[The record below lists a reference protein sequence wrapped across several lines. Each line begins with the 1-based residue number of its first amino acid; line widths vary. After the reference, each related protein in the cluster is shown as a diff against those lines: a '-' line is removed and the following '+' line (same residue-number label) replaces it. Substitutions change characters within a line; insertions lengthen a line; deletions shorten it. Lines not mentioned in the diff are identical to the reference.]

1 MSDQIIIEIAKVLE
15 MWNPLGASA
24 NSVDSL
30 DGYKCE
36 AIDIFSCCEIMPGQN
51 KVAAAT
57 KQVLEQAFGLSL
69 NEREVEEAA
78 KEISDIMNK
87 RAP

>member
-1 MSDQIIIEIAKVLE
+1 MSDQIIIEIAKVLAT
-15 MWNPLGASA
+15 WNPLGASA

-30 DGYKCE
+30 DGYKYE
-36 AIDIFSCCEIMPGQN
+36 AMDIFSCCEIMPGQN
-51 KVAAAT
+51 KMAAAT

-69 NEREVEEAA
+69 NEREVKEAG
-78 KEISDIMNK
+78 KELLDIMNK